1 VLYVLSVPG
10 GRAPFLAALVPGL
23 DILFCVVFLSV
34 GYRGF

>member
-10 GRAPFLAALVPGL
+10 GHVPFLAALALGL